1 MGSRV
6 SAPKARHGTTPM
18 TLDIHH
24 RSFVATAARVL
35 DMHTIRWAGRCGDK
49 SLTVSSNPLTP
60 HDTRCHPCAGRDPF
74 HRLHQ
79 LRVGSLLSQ
88 G

>member
-24 RSFVATAARVL
+24 RSFVATAARVM
-35 DMHTIRWAGRCGDK
+35 DGEENMTGGE
-49 SLTVSSNPLTP
+49 
-60 HDTRCHPCAGRDPF
+60 
-74 HRLHQ
+74 
-79 LRVGSLLSQ
+79 VG